1 MSNTKLNV
9 NLENSKVINGDLYI
23 TMVFAQNLKKGQKES
38 VDYTSKVTFP
48 KIGELVKYSGEFTRS

>member
-23 TMVFAQNLKKGQKES
+23 TMVFAQNLKKEQKAA
-38 VDYTSKVTFP
+38 VNYTSKVKFP
-48 KIGELVKYSGEFTRS
+48 KIGELVKYEGEFLRS